1 MGIPSYFSQIVKR
14 HGYILKEMSYL
25 SHVNNL
31 YMDCNS
37 LIYDAV
43 KNNPTY
49 DKGKAQEYEKQ
60 HFGEIYTDLSNSEK
74 VVNMW
79 VYIEGE
85 RVLQKSKTLNK
96 NWDKKLYSLDI
107 NKIIKELQA

>member
-43 KNNPTY
+43 KNSPTY
-49 DKGKAQEYEKQ
+49 DKVKAQEYEK
-60 HFGEIYTDLSNSEK
+60 EIIAMVCRK
-74 VVNMW
+74 VDYYV
-79 VYIEGE
+79 
-85 RVLQKSKTLNK
+85 
-96 NWDKKLYSLDI
+96 
-107 NKIIKELQA
+107 EL